1 MRIADLFLALPV
13 LAPAVMVS
21 TMPFHEPLRA
31 PLGLEAGIF
40 ILVVVVTGIT
50 SWIQTARIVR
60 DMAACQLSKH

>member
-1 MRIADLFLALPV
+1 
-13 LAPAVMVS
+13 MVS

-60 DMAACQLSKH
+60 ERAACQLSKH